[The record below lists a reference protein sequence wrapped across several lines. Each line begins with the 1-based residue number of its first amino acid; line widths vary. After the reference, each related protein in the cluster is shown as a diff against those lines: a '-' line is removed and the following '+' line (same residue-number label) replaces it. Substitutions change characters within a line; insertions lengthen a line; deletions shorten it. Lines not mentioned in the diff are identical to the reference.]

1 MFSFYKYFDFFYV
14 NRKRNFVYYNQTTN
28 GKELCL
34 MLADHPEVDCLLGK
48 NTDTSLGI
56 IEDGLQL
63 INDVV
68 DVDVHLVLGKGDDSF
83 Q

>member
-1 MFSFYKYFDFFYV
+1 MIFFYV

-48 NTDTSLGI
+48 NTNTSLGI

-63 INDVV
+63 INGVV
-68 DVDVHLVLGKGDDSF
+68 DVGGHLGLGEGGAYF